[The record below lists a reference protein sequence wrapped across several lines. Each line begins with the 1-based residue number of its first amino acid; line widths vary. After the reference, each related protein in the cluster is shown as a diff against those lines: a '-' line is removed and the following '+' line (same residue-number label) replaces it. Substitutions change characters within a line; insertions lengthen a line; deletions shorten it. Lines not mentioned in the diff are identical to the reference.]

1 MGYTNYLAKYLRKAK
16 ENNKKDPLAT
26 KESMTVLHNV
36 EARRQEHDALK
47 REQGFPEEQDPNA
60 MRYQRFAE
68 METDEQGKIMHN
80 KPPWVVNEA
89 SEMIAEIN
97 DEDAPTYKKSD
108 KARNRA
114 GKDTASVTK
123 ALFNS
128 EGQNYGGVIA
138 PQRYE
143 IVEKGLGDIAGK
155 IKDKITGGGKSDSA
169 KIYDHPLMQVIDKYN
184 MHQYAD
190 PTEHVKMFFTDPE
203 KYHQAYTQ
211 HQEQLKQSQSP
222 PPVQDM
228 EKGLGDIA
236 RKVGGKIKDTFSP
249 SASAPQDRD
258 TYVNPNTGSK
268 ATPLAGTQERITRS
282 PEFAARRAAQHG
294 GLESDWEQGTEQKQ
308 GTEQRLASLP
318 ADQLQNDPDWKAMQ
332 LSPEQ
337 QAAMGARKQALHQKR
352 QEEGQARK
360 QRQQEK
366 GKAYQR
372 DQAALSPEE
381 KEAISQ
387 RKKATIERAKRA
399 ARPDL
404 SSKESIEAH
413 NEATRAKL
421 RGGKQSKLVKGF
433 IKLYKAHDGDDDDP
447 GRVTRT
453 VKADMEKGTPGAGDF
468 EAKITNP
475 EARAR
480 AKDPTYGIRREE
492 PEYDPTGEGTSEV
505 MSGYKRSGEGKKQ
518 APVDK
523 KEEMIANYIASLNK
537 AVGKRGATGQQL
549 SGASIYE
556 PKREEREDWEG
567 RGIREQTPAE
577 LPPEDLSDIKLP
589 DRKIE
594 NFLPA
599 LAGLAGRA
607 ALGAGKKLLTGGD
620 DDKGGDDDMQMTE
633 KAGFGSGGHARD
645 QQRQFNRMA
654 SGQKKR
660 YGNMGTM
667 GFPRINS
674 ESKSKKRGKNKS

>member
-143 IVEKGLGDIAGK
+143 IV
-155 IKDKITGGGKSDSA
+155 
-169 KIYDHPLMQVIDKYN
+169 
-184 MHQYAD
+184 
-190 PTEHVKMFFTDPE
+190 
-203 KYHQAYTQ
+203 
-211 HQEQLKQSQSP
+211 
-222 PPVQDM
+222 

-421 RGGKQSKLVKGF
+421 RGGKQSKLVKGL